1 MIKIDMKSKLGF
13 LLTLIALLVL
23 GFAVARFIKGRSPKE
38 GELRVDSAPTVSV
51 FLDNQHLG
59 RTPFRSKVAA
69 GEHTVKLV
77 TDSATS
83 PIAGW
88 QGKVVIGSSLLTFIN
103 ASLAE
108 SEFASAVDI
117 LWLEKISGKHSEL
130 SVITN
135 PDGATVHID
144 DQTKGSTPLN
154 LQDISMGD
162 HNMTVTSPGF
172 TTRTVKIKT
181 AAGYKL
187 IASLKLALFDG
198 MTAEEATASATPS
211 AQVKGM
217 PTPTRKESASQKKTP
232 AKPYA
237 EIKETPIGYL
247 RVRMEPT
254 TTATIAGQVKP
265 GEQYTIL
272 ETEEDS
278 KGTTWYEIVFDGTTK
293 GWISSQYAEKV
304 E

>member
-1 MIKIDMKSKLGF
+1 MKSKLGF
-13 LLTLIALLVL
+13 LLTLIVLIGL
-23 GFAVARFIKGRSPKE
+23 GFAVVRLMKGRSPKE

-77 TDSATS
+77 TDSATA

-88 QGKVVIGSSLLTFIN
+88 QGKVVISTSLLTFIN

-154 LQDISMGD
+154 LQDISVGD

-172 TTRTVKIKT
+172 ATRTVKIKT

-211 AQVKGM
+211 AQIKGTPK
-217 PTPTRKESASQKKTP
+217 PTAKQEASQRQNP
-232 AKPYA
+232 PPKPYA
-237 EIKETPIGYL
+237 VIKETPIGYL

-254 TTATIAGQVKP
+254 TVATIAGQVKP

-272 ETEEDS
+272 ETKEDV
-278 KGTTWYEIVFDGTTK
+278 KGTPWYQVVFDGTNK